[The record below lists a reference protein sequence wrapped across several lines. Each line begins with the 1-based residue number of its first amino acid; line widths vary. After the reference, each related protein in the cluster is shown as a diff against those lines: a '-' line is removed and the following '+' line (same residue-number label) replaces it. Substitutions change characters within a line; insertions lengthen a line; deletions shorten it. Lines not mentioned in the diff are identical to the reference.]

1 MFNCATG
8 KWPIKYLGVPVAGS
22 KLHVVDWRK
31 LDEKI
36 MKGLDGWKGNILSI
50 GGRTTL
56 INPRLSSIPVYAMS
70 MYLIPKT
77 VVKSMD
83 RTRKRFFW
91 QEGGTKKKYHLIK
104 WDKICVPKK
113 KGGLG
118 IKDLR
123 KLNLSLLC
131 KWWWK
136 LERGEGMWQEI
147 VRKKYVKS
155 LCLQQLQKKP
165 SKSSVWNDLLKAK
178 DLYLKRETHGSGGRQ
193 SY

>member
-1 MFNCATG
+1 
-8 KWPIKYLGVPVAGS
+8 
-22 KLHVVDWRK
+22 
-31 LDEKI
+31 
-36 MKGLDGWKGNILSI
+36 
-50 GGRTTL
+50 
-56 INPRLSSIPVYAMS
+56 